1 MNSFIKRFLK
11 KKRRGFS
18 LIEIMAVVVIMG
30 IVAAGV
36 VNIVGSN
43 AEKAK
48 HTQAEK
54 DLDSILAAMGT
65 AYTEAGSFGTVTTN
79 KDLAAAFAGT
89 YKTKLE
95 GQLSRELADIADP
108 WGNGYGIV
116 STYNDTTKAGKITLV
131 CTKTEATYDTTT
143 NCRVNPYN
151 GKDGKK
157 MYRVVYSQ

>member
-1 MNSFIKRFLK
+1 MYEFIRRFLRK
-11 KKRRGFS
+11 KHRGFS

-30 IVAAGV
+30 IVSAGV

-54 DLDSILAAMGT
+54 DLDAILAAMGT

-79 KDLAAAFAGT
+79 KDLAAAFTGT
-89 YKTKLE
+89 FKTKLE

-116 STYNDTTKAGKITLV
+116 STYNGSTGKITLV
-131 CTKTEATYDTTT
+131 CTKTADTYDTST
-143 NCRVNPYN
+143 NCRVNTYN
-151 GKDGKK
+151 GNKK

>member
-1 MNSFIKRFLK
+1 MYEFIRRFLRK
-11 KKRRGFS
+11 KHRGFS

-30 IVAAGV
+30 IVSAGV

-54 DLDSILAAMGT
+54 DLDAILAAMGT
-65 AYTEAGSFGTVTTN
+65 AYTEAGSFGTVTTA
-79 KDLAAAFAGT
+79 KKLSEAFAVPF
-89 YKTKLE
+89 KTKLE

-116 STYNDTTKAGKITLV
+116 STYNDTTKAGKITLI
-131 CTKTEATYDTTT
+131 CTASGAYAAITDCRT
-143 NCRVNPYN
+143 NAYN
-151 GKDGKK
+151 GSKK

>member
-1 MNSFIKRFLK
+1 MYEFIRRFLRK
-11 KKRRGFS
+11 KHRGFS

-30 IVAAGV
+30 IVSAGV

-54 DLDSILAAMGT
+54 DLDAILAAMGT
-65 AYTEAGSFGTVTTN
+65 AYTEAGSFGTVTTG
-79 KDLAAAFAGT
+79 KDLAAAFDGT
-89 YKTKLE
+89 FKTKLE
-95 GQLSRELADIADP
+95 GQLSRSLADIADP

-116 STYNDTTKAGKITLV
+116 STYNDSTKAGKITLV
-131 CTKTEATYDTTT
+131 CTKTTGKYDTST
-143 NCRVNPYN
+143 NLRTNSYN
-151 GKDGKK
+151 NSKG

>member
-11 KKRRGFS
+11 KKHKGFS

-36 VNIVGSN
+36 ANIVGGN

-48 HTQAEK
+48 YTQAEK

-65 AYTEAGSFGTVTTN
+65 AYTEAGSFGEVTTN
-79 KDLAAAFAGT
+79 KDLAAAFTGIF
-89 YKTKLE
+89 KTKLE

-116 STYNDTTKAGKITLV
+116 STYNGSTGKITLV
-131 CTKTEATYDTTT
+131 CTKTAGTYDTTT
-143 NCRVNPYN
+143 NCRVNTYN
-151 GKDGKK
+151 GSKK

>member
-1 MNSFIKRFLK
+1 MNSFIHKFLRK
-11 KKRRGFS
+11 KHRGFS

-95 GQLSRELADIADP
+95 GQLSRELADISDP

-131 CTKTEATYDTTT
+131 CTKTAATYDTTT
-143 NCRVNPYN
+143 NCRVNTYN
-151 GKDGKK
+151 GSKK

>member
-1 MNSFIKRFLK
+1 MPDYIKTFLK
-11 KKRRGFS
+11 KKHRGFS

-36 VNIVGSN
+36 VNIVGAN

-48 HTQAEK
+48 FTQGEK
-54 DLDSILAAMGT
+54 DLDAILAAMGT

-79 KDLAAAFAGT
+79 KPLADAFAGT

-108 WGNGYGIV
+108 WGNAYGIV
-116 STYNDTTKAGKITLV
+116 STYSDTTKAGKITLV
-131 CTKTEATYDTTT
+131 CTKTSGTYDTAT
-143 NCRVNPYN
+143 NCRVNDHN
-151 GKDGKK
+151 GSKK
-157 MYRVVYSQ
+157 MYRVAYSQ

>member
-65 AYTEAGSFGTVTTN
+65 AYTEAGSFGTVTTA
-79 KDLAAAFAGT
+79 KHLSEALTGT

-95 GQLSRELADIADP
+95 GQLSRELADISDP

-116 STYNDTTKAGKITLV
+116 STYNGSTGKITLV
-131 CTKTEATYDTTT
+131 CTKTPGTYDTTT
-143 NCRVNPYN
+143 NCRVNTYN
-151 GKDGKK
+151 GSKK

>member
-1 MNSFIKRFLK
+1 MYEFIRRFLRK
-11 KKRRGFS
+11 KHRGFS

-30 IVAAGV
+30 IVSAGV

-54 DLDSILAAMGT
+54 DLDAILAAIGT

-79 KDLAAAFAGT
+79 KDLAAAFTGT
-89 YKTKLE
+89 FKTKLE

-131 CTKTEATYDTTT
+131 CTKTPETYDTTT
-143 NCRVNPYN
+143 NCRVNAYN
-151 GKDGKK
+151 GNKK

>member
-11 KKRRGFS
+11 KKRKGFS

-36 VNIVGSN
+36 ANIVGSN

-48 HTQAEK
+48 YTQAEK

-79 KDLAAAFAGT
+79 KDLAAAFGAGT

-116 STYNDTTKAGKITLV
+116 STYNDSTKAGKITLV
-131 CTKTEATYDTTT
+131 CTKTTPPTYDTTT
-143 NCRVNPYN
+143 NCRVNTYN
-151 GKDGKK
+151 GSKR

>member
-1 MNSFIKRFLK
+1 MYEFIRRFLRK
-11 KKRRGFS
+11 KHRGFS

-30 IVAAGV
+30 IVSAGV

-65 AYTEAGSFGTVTTN
+65 AYTEAGSFGEVTTN
-79 KDLAAAFAGT
+79 KDLAAAFAVPF
-89 YKTKLE
+89 KTKLE
-95 GQLSRELADIADP
+95 GQLSRELGDIVDP
-108 WGNGYGIV
+108 WSNGYGIV

-131 CTKTEATYDTTT
+131 CTKTKDTYDTTT
-143 NCRVNPYN
+143 NCRVNAYN
-151 GKDGKK
+151 NNKK
-157 MYRVVYSQ
+157 MYRVIYSQ

>member
-1 MNSFIKRFLK
+1 MYEFIRRFLRK
-11 KKRRGFS
+11 KHRGFS

-30 IVAAGV
+30 IVSAGV

-48 HTQAEK
+48 YTQAEK
-54 DLDSILAAMGT
+54 DLDAILAAMGT
-65 AYTEAGSFGTVTTN
+65 AYTEAGSFGPVTTGKEL
-79 KDLAAAFAGT
+79 KDAFTGT
-89 YKTKLE
+89 FKTKLE

-116 STYNDTTKAGKITLV
+116 STYNDTTKAGKIKLV
-131 CTKTEATYDTTT
+131 CTKTAGTYDTST
-143 NCRVNPYN
+143 NCRVNAYN
-151 GKDGKK
+151 GNKK

>member
-48 HTQAEK
+48 FTQAEK

-65 AYTEAGSFGTVTTN
+65 AYTEAGSFGTVTTA
-79 KDLAAAFAGT
+79 KQLSEAFTGT

-95 GQLSRELADIADP
+95 GQLSRELADISDP

-116 STYNDTTKAGKITLV
+116 STYSDSTKAGKITLV
-131 CTKTEATYDTTT
+131 CTKTTGTYDTTT
-143 NCRVNPYN
+143 NCRTNPHN
-151 GKDGKK
+151 GNKK
-157 MYRVVYSQ
+157 MYRVIYSQ

>member
-1 MNSFIKRFLK
+1 MYEFIRRFLRK
-11 KKRRGFS
+11 KHRGFS

-30 IVAAGV
+30 IVSAGV

-54 DLDSILAAMGT
+54 DLDAILAAMGT

-79 KDLAAAFAGT
+79 KDLAAAFTGT
-89 YKTKLE
+89 FKTKLE
-95 GQLSRELADIADP
+95 GQLSRELADIVDP

-131 CTKTEATYDTTT
+131 CTKTAGTYDTTT
-143 NCRVNPYN
+143 NCRVNTYN
-151 GKDGKK
+151 NNKK